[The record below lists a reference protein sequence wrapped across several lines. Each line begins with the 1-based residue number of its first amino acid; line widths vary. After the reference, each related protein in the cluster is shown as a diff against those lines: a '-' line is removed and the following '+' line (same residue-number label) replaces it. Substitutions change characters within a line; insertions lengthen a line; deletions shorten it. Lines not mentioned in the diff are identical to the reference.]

1 MDYKEALLKP
11 KPPVSALSPAP
22 QPENPQDASTPS
34 PSPASVTAVTP
45 SALKLPSV
53 EYFAGRRERSTETY
67 SIASTE
73 NTARSKGITPTDSW
87 ADDDDEFMASLH
99 QEALAK
105 FAQQRPTS
113 TGAQG
118 KEKRGWK
125 EVGRPGQPVTSSSTS
140 ASSNRTSRP
149 TNNNNAAQLAPTTG
163 GRFDALAPG
172 WKR

>member
-34 PSPASVTAVTP
+34 PSPASVNSVTP

-105 FAQQRPTS
+105 FAQQRPAGT
-113 TGAQG
+113 QG

-125 EVGRPGQPVTSSSTS
+125 EVGRQGQPVSSSSYSS
-140 ASSNRTSRP
+140 ANGSKAGKP
-149 TNNNNAAQLAPTTG
+149 QNNSGPAQLAPTTG